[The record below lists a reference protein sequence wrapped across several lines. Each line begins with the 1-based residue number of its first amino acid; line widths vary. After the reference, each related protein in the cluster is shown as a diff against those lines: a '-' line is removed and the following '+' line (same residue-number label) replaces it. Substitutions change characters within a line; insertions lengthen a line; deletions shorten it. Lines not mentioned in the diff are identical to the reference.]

1 MSDVNFTCRMPEFHP
16 CVPSGKNIGGKKV
29 VDNFFGNF
37 MKKKTFSF
45 MFVRRLIISR
55 TSSANNII
63 KRRGDTSHY

>member
-37 MKKKTFSF
+37 MKKKNL
-45 MFVRRLIISR
+45 FVHVCMVS
-55 TSSANNII
+55 NNLKDIV
-63 KRRGDTSHY
+63 S